1 MLYNCEKSD
10 LKLSCNNIAIIIVTK
25 CTFQYLFKALP
36 PWCTRAERRQVE
48 KLSCEALSKLDGE
61 LKGKYYSLTTMTDKE
76 QDQLI
81 ADHFL
86 FDRPVSPLLTCAG
99 MVSIY
104 CYKQSVHR
112 YIDVGD
118 VFYPLCVDRFICATK
133 IMSPSTM
140 KSESD
145 CQTYT
150 ENRTSSYVN

>member
-1 MLYNCEKSD
+1 MAEIPSPESGLQTVRW
-10 LKLSCNNIAIIIVTK
+10 IVQTK
-25 CTFQYLFKALP
+25 WFLGRDHLFKAEHFSTFSKALP

-99 MVSIY
+99 MVSTTQLLHWY
-104 CYKQSVHR
+104 WATLTR
-112 YIDVGD
+112 Y
-118 VFYPLCVDRFICATK
+118 Y
-133 IMSPSTM
+133 
-140 KSESD
+140 
-145 CQTYT
+145 
-150 ENRTSSYVN
+150 